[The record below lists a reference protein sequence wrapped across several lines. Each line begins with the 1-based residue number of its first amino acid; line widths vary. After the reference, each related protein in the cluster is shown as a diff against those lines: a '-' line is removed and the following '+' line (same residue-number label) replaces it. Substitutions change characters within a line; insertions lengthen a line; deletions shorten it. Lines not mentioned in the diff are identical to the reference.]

1 VNNLIQMKGEAAALI
16 AQLDQVI
23 GTVRLLWLEASPNSK
38 YKSHWMARLNQLL
51 DQRLHLMALRDRITQ
66 DV

>member
-38 YKSHWMARLNQLL
+38 DKSHWMARLNQLL